1 MTNGKLLKEIA
12 KAKQVTLQ
20 ELAEALGLT
29 RQGLSK
35 KIENRS
41 EFRVLYH
48 LLKDL
53 RNVYSGEK
61 NEHYLVLKGHC
72 GRVTENEEWTDICA
86 VAFAGSEKA
95 APV

>member
-41 EFRVLYH
+41 EFRVSEVSKLSEI
-48 LLKDL
+48 LGLSEQQKQEIFFC
-53 RNVYSGEK
+53 NVS
-61 NEHYLVLKGHC
+61 C
-72 GRVTENEEWTDICA
+72 
-86 VAFAGSEKA
+86 
-95 APV
+95 

>member
-41 EFRVLYH
+41 EFRVSEVSKLSEI
-48 LLKDL
+48 LGLSEQQKQEIFFC
-53 RNVYSGEK
+53 NVSCRKGNPET
-61 NEHYLVLKGHC
+61 NERG
-72 GRVTENEEWTDICA
+72 
-86 VAFAGSEKA
+86 
-95 APV
+95 

>member
-12 KAKQVTLQ
+12 KTKQITLQ

-41 EFRVLYH
+41 EFRVSEVSKLAEI
-48 LLKDL
+48 LGL
-53 RNVYSGEK
+53 
-61 NEHYLVLKGHC
+61 
-72 GRVTENEEWTDICA
+72 
-86 VAFAGSEKA
+86 SEKQKQEIFFA
-95 APV
+95 M

>member
-41 EFRVLYH
+41 EFRVSEVSKLSEI
-48 LLKDL
+48 LGLSEQQKQA
-53 RNVYSGEK
+53 
-61 NEHYLVLKGHC
+61 
-72 GRVTENEEWTDICA
+72 IF
-86 VAFAGSEKA
+86 FAM
-95 APV
+95 

>member
-41 EFRVLYH
+41 EFRVSEVSKLSEI
-48 LLKDL
+48 LGLSEQQ
-53 RNVYSGEK
+53 NQE
-61 NEHYLVLKGHC
+61 
-72 GRVTENEEWTDICA
+72 IF
-86 VAFAGSEKA
+86 FAM
-95 APV
+95 

>member
-41 EFRVLYH
+41 ECRVSEVSKLSEI
-48 LLKDL
+48 LGLSEQQKQ
-53 RNVYSGEK
+53 E
-61 NEHYLVLKGHC
+61 
-72 GRVTENEEWTDICA
+72 IF
-86 VAFAGSEKA
+86 FAM
-95 APV
+95 

>member
-41 EFRVLYH
+41 EFRVSEVSKLSEI
-48 LLKDL
+48 LGLSEQQKQ
-53 RNVYSGEK
+53 E
-61 NEHYLVLKGHC
+61 
-72 GRVTENEEWTDICA
+72 IF
-86 VAFAGSEKA
+86 FAM
-95 APV
+95 

>member
-12 KAKQVTLQ
+12 KAKQITLQ

-41 EFRVLYH
+41 EFRVSEVSKLAEI
-48 LLKDL
+48 LGL
-53 RNVYSGEK
+53 
-61 NEHYLVLKGHC
+61 
-72 GRVTENEEWTDICA
+72 
-86 VAFAGSEKA
+86 SEKQKQEIFFA
-95 APV
+95 M

>member
-41 EFRVLYH
+41 EFRVSEVSKLSEI
-48 LLKDL
+48 LGLSEQQKQ
-53 RNVYSGEK
+53 E
-61 NEHYLVLKGHC
+61 
-72 GRVTENEEWTDICA
+72 IF
-86 VAFAGSEKA
+86 FAI
-95 APV
+95 

>member
-1 MTNGKLLKEIA
+1 METLCYDIDVPEMATQKGGYIMTNGKLLKEIA

-41 EFRVLYH
+41 EFRVSEVSKLSEI
-48 LLKDL
+48 LGLSEQQKQ
-53 RNVYSGEK
+53 E
-61 NEHYLVLKGHC
+61 
-72 GRVTENEEWTDICA
+72 IF
-86 VAFAGSEKA
+86 FAM
-95 APV
+95 

>member
-41 EFRVLYH
+41 EFRVSVVSKLSEI
-48 LLKDL
+48 LGLSEQQKQ
-53 RNVYSGEK
+53 E
-61 NEHYLVLKGHC
+61 
-72 GRVTENEEWTDICA
+72 IF
-86 VAFAGSEKA
+86 FAM
-95 APV
+95 

>member
-20 ELAEALGLT
+20 ELAEALGLS

-41 EFRVLYH
+41 EFRVSEVSKLSEI
-48 LLKDL
+48 LGLSEQQKQ
-53 RNVYSGEK
+53 E
-61 NEHYLVLKGHC
+61 
-72 GRVTENEEWTDICA
+72 IF
-86 VAFAGSEKA
+86 FAM
-95 APV
+95 

>member
-12 KAKQVTLQ
+12 KAKQITLQ

-41 EFRVLYH
+41 EFRVSEVSKLSE
-48 LLKDL
+48 LLGL
-53 RNVYSGEK
+53 
-61 NEHYLVLKGHC
+61 
-72 GRVTENEEWTDICA
+72 
-86 VAFAGSEKA
+86 SEKQKQEIFFA
-95 APV
+95 V